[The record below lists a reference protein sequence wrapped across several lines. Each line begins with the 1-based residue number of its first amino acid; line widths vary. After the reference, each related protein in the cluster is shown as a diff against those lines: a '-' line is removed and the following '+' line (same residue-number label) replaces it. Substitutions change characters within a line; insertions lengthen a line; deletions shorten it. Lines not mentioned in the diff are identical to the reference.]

1 MVWNF
6 NLDIHSRY
14 TWVRISI
21 WGCLSGVQIS
31 SFYLGLMME
40 SMIYF
45 ESKVR
50 TLEAKIKWICTYM

>member
-6 NLDIHSRY
+6 NLDIHFRY

-21 WGCLSGVQIS
+21 WGCLSGQIS

-40 SMIYF
+40 SRIYF